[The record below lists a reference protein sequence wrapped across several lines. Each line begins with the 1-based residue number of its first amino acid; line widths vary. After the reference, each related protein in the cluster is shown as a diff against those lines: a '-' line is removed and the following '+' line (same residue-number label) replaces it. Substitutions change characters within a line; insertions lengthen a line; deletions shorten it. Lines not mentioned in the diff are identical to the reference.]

1 MSSLDKTP
9 TGERLHISIFG
20 RRNAGKSSLVN
31 ALTGQPVAIVSEV
44 AGTTTDPVAKAME
57 ILPLGP
63 VVLTDT
69 AGIDDVGELGGLRV
83 ERSLKVLD
91 KTDLALLVV
100 EAGAEPAAWE
110 DDLAQ
115 RARERQIPVVVVAS
129 KTDLHPDASRVQ
141 QWARTRELTCVP
153 VSSSSG
159 QGVDALREALV
170 REAPKTF
177 AEPTIVGDLLT
188 PGDVV
193 VMVVPIDKA
202 APKGRLILPQVMT
215 IRDVLDHDASALV
228 VKERELRACLDGL
241 KVKPRMVITDSQAF
255 LKVAADTPSDV
266 WMTSFS
272 ILMARY
278 KGDLVRFAQGARAL
292 RELRVGDR
300 VLVSEGCSHHRQ
312 GDDIGTVQIPRWL
325 RQMVGGDLQFGFSSG
340 LDFPQDLGSYRLAIH
355 CGACT
360 LNRREVLHR
369 QREASVR
376 DVPMTNYG
384 VCLAAVHGILDR
396 ALEPFPEARLAW
408 KGGGRSGVRRKLKM
422 ARAAG

>member
-9 TGERLHISIFG
+9 SGERLHISIFG

-31 ALTGQPVAIVSEV
+31 ALTGQPVAIVSDV

-63 VVLTDT
+63 VVITDT
-69 AGIDDVGELGGLRV
+69 AGIDDVGELGELRV
-83 ERSLKVLD
+83 GRSLKVLD
-91 KTDLALLVV
+91 KTDLAMLVI
-100 EAGAEPAAWE
+100 ETGAEPGSWE
-110 DDLAQ
+110 QDLAQ
-115 RARERQIPVVVVAS
+115 RAKERAIPIVVVGSKLDLEAETSHLEGWAKHNELPFVA
-129 KTDLHPDASRVQ
+129 
-141 QWARTRELTCVP
+141 
-153 VSSSSG
+153 VSAATG

-170 REAPKTF
+170 SAAPKTF
-177 AEPTIVGDLLT
+177 AEPTVVGDLLT

-193 VMVVPIDKA
+193 VLVVPIDKA

-255 LKVAADTPSDV
+255 LKVAADTPADV

-278 KGDLVRFAQGARAL
+278 KGDLVRFAEGARAL
-292 RELRVGDR
+292 RDLHTGDR
-300 VLVSEGCSHHRQ
+300 VLISEGCTHHRQ

-340 LDFPQDLGSYRLAIH
+340 LDFPTDLSSYRLAIH

-369 QREASVR
+369 QREAR
-376 DVPMTNYG
+376 LANVPMTNYG

-396 ALEPFPEARLAW
+396 ALEPFPQAKLAW
-408 KGGGRSGVRRKLKM
+408 QGTGNGALRRKVHL
-422 ARAAG
+422 ARTTG